1 MFDSVA
7 YYMVLLI
14 VAVPALT
21 DRIKKPALGWL
32 IYGLLLLVFVG
43 LRHEVGADWSGYN
56 MILESLSEQNFDEL
70 LEHGELAFNGILWA
84 SAHMGLEIYGANIVT
99 TAFVLYGLFR
109 YCKIQINPWL
119 ALFSAVP
126 FLVIVVAMSANRQAA
141 AIGLTLLLLAVWDR
155 SSTVKKFLLV
165 FVASTFHTSALV
177 FGVFVVFNS
186 KLSLV
191 KKLFFSSGF
200 LFAAMTF
207 FVGTRVTDRYETAYV
222 EGASVN
228 VASGA
233 MQQILLVA
241 IPAIIFMVL
250 SFRNRAF
257 RLKVPHWDILL
268 IMSILS
274 VALIPMAMVYS
285 VAASRISFYMFP
297 VSIAVMSALPEVYP
311 ASSRTT
317 VKLLVILY
325 GFLTMVLWLNFANT
339 SFLWLP
345 YNNLLFQIF

>member
-1 MFDSVA
+1 MFDTVA

-14 VAVPALT
+14 VAIPALT
-21 DRIKKPALGWL
+21 ERRKNPSLGWL
-32 IYGLLLLVFVG
+32 LYGLLLLVFVG
-43 LRHEVGADWSGYN
+43 LRHEVGADWGGYN
-56 MILESLSEQNFDEL
+56 IILDALREQNLDEL
-70 LEHGELAFNGILWA
+70 LEHGELAFNGVVWA
-84 SAHMGLEIYGANIVT
+84 SAHMGLEIYGANLVT
-99 TAFVLYGLFR
+99 SAVVLYGLFK
-109 YCKIQINPWL
+109 YCKIQLNPWL

-141 AIGLTLLLLAVWDR
+141 AIGLTLLLLAVWDQ
-155 SSTVKKFLLV
+155 SSAVKKLFLV
-165 FVASTFHTSALV
+165 FFASTFHTSALV

-186 KLSLV
+186 KLSMA
-191 KKLFFSSGF
+191 KKIFFSSGF

-207 FVGTRVTDRYETAYV
+207 FVGTKVTDRYETAYV

-250 SFRNRAF
+250 SYRKRTF

-268 IMSILS
+268 VMSILS
-274 VALIPMAMVYS
+274 VALIPMATVYS

-325 GFLTMVLWLNFANT
+325 GFLILGLWLNFANT
-339 SFLWLP
+339 SFAWMP
-345 YNNLLFQIF
+345 YNNLLFRIF